1 MAGRRMHAGAI
12 LQKAASRPRAGALL
26 WPRLFRC
33 LTGKPVPFRG
43 PLNPKRLPL
52 KIVGYISQAAA
63 RLGFSEQ
70 VG

>member
-12 LQKAASRPRAGALL
+12 LQKAASRAGALL

-33 LTGKPVPFRG
+33 FTGEPVPFRG

-63 RLGFSEQ
+63 RLGFSE
-70 VG
+70 